1 MENHIEVPIPKHKRP
16 IRYRW
21 MKSNLDQFL
30 GCYEFDQ
37 TSLDK
42 ICGPDLGDLEIFL
55 HCEKTMQETRVR
67 SLEDPLE
74 KEMATHSSI
83 HAWKIPWTEEPGG
96 LQPMGSQRV
105 GHDCM
110 TSLHFKYK
118 RQEGNLQITESVVQ
132 LILQPGPCWAVSP
145 VVSNISATSCPNLPC
160 AALAWAVRIGEGS
173 GGWSDCLNGS
183 WRRLIC

>member
-1 MENHIEVPIPKHKRP
+1 
-16 IRYRW
+16 

-96 LQPMGSQRV
+96 LSFMGTHRV
-105 GHDCM
+105 RH
-110 TSLHFKYK
+110 
-118 RQEGNLQITESVVQ
+118 
-132 LILQPGPCWAVSP
+132 A
-145 VVSNISATSCPNLPC
+145 
-160 AALAWAVRIGEGS
+160 
-173 GGWSDCLNGS
+173 
-183 WRRLIC
+183 